1 MNHPD
6 WQKCGNCYS
15 FVVSK
20 APGIT
25 GEGTC
30 QHNPPNPSP
39 EPSFPAVSTT
49 DWCRQWSGMV
59 LEGGNS
65 YMGPDLQKRTEDEVM
80 KAWSDALSKSADLG
94 YPEQTLE
101 PQNPA

>member
-6 WQKCGNCYS
+6 WQKCENCYS
-15 FVVSK
+15 FVGSLV
-20 APGIT
+20 PGK
-25 GEGTC
+25 GTC
-30 QHNPPNPSP
+30 QHNPPNADLTLG
-39 EPSFPAVSTT
+39 FPITSSHS
-49 DWCRQWSGMV
+49 WCRQWSGMV